1 MAALGAAGALC
12 LGELVAAGGLAQAA
26 LGRADRCGPVLQM
39 QQELSRRTYS
49 VGPLDGIFGPQT
61 EFAVRRFQAN
71 QGLPVTGQVA
81 GATAIALGLPQGV
94 SCNPVAQA
102 SHRVATP
109 GTSLNRRDRPSGT
122 VLDQLADRTPVVVVE
137 TQMGWSRLQ
146 QGGWVASNFLVP
158 LGSGSLGQNS
168 TAQSS
173 AGGGGGSNGGGNT
186 LFIPPSQGGISTN
199 SGGGGGGGQS
209 PAPGTAVGN
218 AGGGPGCTHTALV
231 TARAGL
237 QVRNAPAGAVVTGL
251 DEGEAICLTGEGRA
265 ASQRFWAK
273 LQSGNWV
280 ASDFLRLLN

>member
-1 MAALGAAGALC
+1 MQRSGIPSSMRHRLGDWASSSGLAGVWAMAALGAAGALC

-26 LGRADRCGPVLQM
+26 LGRADRCEPVLQM

-71 QGLPVTGQVA
+71 QGLPVTGQVE

-186 LFIPPSQGGISTN
+186 LFIPPSQAESRRIVVAVAVAAADNRLPPARRWAMLEAAQAAPTRPWSRLAPVYRCATL
-199 SGGGGGGGQS
+199 QLVLWS
-209 PAPGTAVGN
+209 PVWM
-218 AGGGPGCTHTALV
+218 
-231 TARAGL
+231 RE
-237 QVRNAPAGAVVTGL
+237 R
-251 DEGEAICLTGEGRA
+251 
-265 ASQRFWAK
+265 RFA
-273 LQSGNWV
+273 
-280 ASDFLRLLN
+280 